1 MEFVPLAGGLF
12 DTEDEEQELAF
23 RLAVEFFNRNQIMR
37 QKPQLVA
44 QVERID
50 TGDVYN
56 ATKKVCS
63 LLEMGVAAIFGPQD
77 YLTSLHVGSICDE
90 MEVPHIETRWDYKN
104 KRDDLSINLHPSA
117 SVLSDSYL
125 AMVKH
130 MEWQNFT
137 LIYEGNYGIT
147 RLQNFLKEAEKNRW
161 RIEIYNLEE
170 DMPYRKVFWQV
181 KKDLQ
186 KLKEENQKIVLDVGR
201 ENLFTVL
208 KHAQQ
213 VGMITEH
220 QQYLITSLD
229 LHTLDLSE
237 FKYGKCNITGFRLV
251 QESYTEYKHLADF
264 MARQYKYR
272 RVQQHGI
279 RAKTA
284 LMFDAVRMFILALQQ
299 LDQVKEIQDFPSI
312 SCNSNVNKGTDGTSL
327 INYMKSSNMIGIT
340 GGIIFNGQG
349 FRSVFQL
356 DLVNLQEEGLI
367 KFGEMLPGQIV
378 NITKVLPYDV
388 PLAAQTYI
396 VTTIVAK
403 PYVMLKNSSKGLSGN
418 DRYEGFC
425 VDLMEELS
433 NILHFKYEIKL
444 VDDEEYGADLGGGE
458 WSGMIGEVKKGV
470 AHMALAGLSISSKR
484 EQAVDFTMPFMNT
497 GISILFR
504 KPTTKVTSLFSFLS
518 PFSTEVWIYLMGT
531 YFAVSMVTFL
541 VGRLTPYEWIN
552 PHPCRQDDIVV
563 ENIFNVRN
571 SLWFNIGSLMQ
582 QGSDLIPSAFSTR
595 TAASFWNFFTLIM
608 VSSYTANLAAFLT
621 VEKVIYPFNS
631 AEELSRQK
639 KIKYGCVKGGSTRT
653 FFQDSNI
660 TTYKEMWKAMS
671 SDSSYLVADNDK
683 GYEKVYKENY
693 AFLMESTTIEY
704 ITQRECSL
712 TQIGGLLDNK
722 GYGIATKKG
731 SRELSSWLSSGILK
745 LQELGILH
753 TLKTRWWKQ
762 KGGGKCLDKQSGVV
776 RELTLGNVGGVFVV
790 LIFGLGVSV
799 VLAFLEFRWKVMLWD
814 NPNKDSFW
822 KRLKN
827 EIKFTLSFD
836 QTNKPV
842 PQLKKNKPAETSTGD
857 NSRSSIPSQGTNR
870 S

>member
-1 MEFVPLAGGLF
+1 MKFVPLAGGLF

-229 LHTLDLSE
+229 LHTLDLNE

-279 RAKTA
+279 RASI
-284 LMFDAVRMFILALQQ
+284 LNDSDRNCPDVRRSAHVYLGSPATGPGQGDPGLPIHLVQQ
-299 LDQVKEIQDFPSI
+299 QRQQRDRRHQPHQLHEIQQHDR
-312 SCNSNVNKGTDGTSL
+312 NHR
-327 INYMKSSNMIGIT
+327 
-340 GGIIFNGQG
+340 GIIFNGQG

-378 NITKVLPYDV
+378 NITKVLP
-388 PLAAQTYI
+388 LRC
-396 VTTIVAK
+396 
-403 PYVMLKNSSKGLSGN
+403 SSCRTN
-418 DRYEGFC
+418 
-425 VDLMEELS
+425 
-433 NILHFKYEIKL
+433 LHCYNHC
-444 VDDEEYGADLGGGE
+444 GE
-458 WSGMIGEVKKGV
+458 
-470 AHMALAGLSISSKR
+470 ALR
-484 EQAVDFTMPFMNT
+484 D
-497 GISILFR
+497 
-504 KPTTKVTSLFSFLS
+504 
-518 PFSTEVWIYLMGT
+518 
-531 YFAVSMVTFL
+531 
-541 VGRLTPYEWIN
+541 
-552 PHPCRQDDIVV
+552 
-563 ENIFNVRN
+563 
-571 SLWFNIGSLMQ
+571 
-582 QGSDLIPSAFSTR
+582 
-595 TAASFWNFFTLIM
+595 
-608 VSSYTANLAAFLT
+608 
-621 VEKVIYPFNS
+621 
-631 AEELSRQK
+631 AEEFQQ
-639 KIKYGCVKGGSTRT
+639 RT
-653 FFQDSNI
+653 VWQ
-660 TTYKEMWKAMS
+660 
-671 SDSSYLVADNDK
+671 
-683 GYEKVYKENY
+683 
-693 AFLMESTTIEY
+693 
-704 ITQRECSL
+704 
-712 TQIGGLLDNK
+712 
-722 GYGIATKKG
+722 
-731 SRELSSWLSSGILK
+731 
-745 LQELGILH
+745 
-753 TLKTRWWKQ
+753 
-762 KGGGKCLDKQSGVV
+762 
-776 RELTLGNVGGVFVV
+776 
-790 LIFGLGVSV
+790 
-799 VLAFLEFRWKVMLWD
+799 
-814 NPNKDSFW
+814 
-822 KRLKN
+822 
-827 EIKFTLSFD
+827 
-836 QTNKPV
+836 
-842 PQLKKNKPAETSTGD
+842 
-857 NSRSSIPSQGTNR
+857 
-870 S
+870 